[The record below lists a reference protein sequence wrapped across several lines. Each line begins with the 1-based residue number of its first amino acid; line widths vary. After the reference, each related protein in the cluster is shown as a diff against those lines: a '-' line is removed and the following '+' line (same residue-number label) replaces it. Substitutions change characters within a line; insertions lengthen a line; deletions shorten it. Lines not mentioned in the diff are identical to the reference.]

1 MKFLYSK
8 TSIKY
13 LQKLERD
20 VILKIIE
27 AIEKLP
33 FEGDINKLKGKKPK
47 NIFRLRIGKFRV
59 IYPFEKEIIKT
70 IKIDTRGDVY
80 KKRI

>member
-1 MKFLYSK
+1 MKFLYSR

-20 VILKIIE
+20 VVRKIIE
-27 AIEKLP
+27 GIEKLP
-33 FEGDINKLKGKKPK
+33 LEGDINKLKAKKAK

-59 IYPFEKEIIKT
+59 IYLFEKEAIKI
-70 IKIDTRGDVY
+70 IKIDTRGNVY
-80 KKRI
+80 K

>member
-13 LQKLERD
+13 LQKLERG
-20 VILKIIE
+20 IINKIIE

-33 FEGDINKLKGKKPK
+33 VEGDINKLKGKKAK
-47 NIFRLRIGKFRV
+47 NIFRLRIAV
-59 IYPFEKEIIKT
+59 N
-70 IKIDTRGDVY
+70 
-80 KKRI
+80 

>member
-13 LQKLERD
+13 LQKLERG
-20 VILKIIE
+20 VVRKIIE

-33 FEGDINKLKGKKPK
+33 LEGDINKLKGKKAK

-59 IYPFEKEIIKT
+59 IYLFKKEEIKI

-80 KKRI
+80 K

>member
-1 MKFLYSK
+1 MKFLYSR

-13 LQKLERD
+13 LQKLERG
-20 VILKIIE
+20 VIRKIIE

-33 FEGDINKLKGKKPK
+33 NEGDINKLKGKKTK
-47 NIFRLRIGKFRV
+47 NIYRLRIGKFRV
-59 IYPFEKEIIKT
+59 IYSSEKEVIKI

-80 KKRI
+80 K

>member
-1 MKFLYSK
+1 MKFLCSN

-13 LQKLERD
+13 LLKLERD
-20 VILKIIE
+20 IARKIIE

-33 FEGDINKLKGKKPK
+33 FEGDVNKLKGKKVK
-47 NIFRLRIGKFRV
+47 NIFPLRIGRFRV
-59 IYPFEKEIIKT
+59 IYSLEKEIQI

-80 KKRI
+80 K

>member
-1 MKFLYSK
+1 MKFLYSR

-13 LQKLERD
+13 LQKLERGI
-20 VILKIIE
+20 VRKIIE
-27 AIEKLP
+27 GIEKLP
-33 FEGDINKLKGKKPK
+33 LEGDINKLKGKKAK

-59 IYPFEKEIIKT
+59 VYLFEKEIIKI

-80 KKRI
+80 K

>member
-1 MKFLYSK
+1 MKFLYSR

-20 VILKIIE
+20 VARKIIE

-33 FEGDINKLKGKKPK
+33 FEGDVNKLKGKKTK
-47 NIFRLRIGKFRV
+47 NIFRLRIEKFRV
-59 IYPFEKEIIKT
+59 IYSFEKEVIKI
-70 IKIDTRGDVY
+70 IKIDTRGDV
-80 KKRI
+80 

>member
-13 LQKLERD
+13 LQKLERG
-20 VILKIIE
+20 VVRKIIE

-33 FEGDINKLKGKKPK
+33 LEGDINKLKGKEAK

-59 IYPFEKEIIKT
+59 IYLFEKEAIKI
-70 IKIDTRGDVY
+70 IKIDTRGDAY
-80 KKRI
+80 K

>member
-1 MKFLYSK
+1 MKFLYSR

-13 LQKLERD
+13 LQKLEQDIVR
-20 VILKIIE
+20 KIIE

-33 FEGDINKLKGKKPK
+33 YEGDINKLKDKKAK
-47 NIFRLRIGKFRV
+47 NIYRLRIGKFRV
-59 IYPFEKEIIKT
+59 IYSSEKEAIKI

-80 KKRI
+80 K

>member
-13 LQKLERD
+13 LKKLERG
-20 VILKIIE
+20 VVRKIIE

-33 FEGDINKLKGKKPK
+33 FEGDINKLKGKKYFSPE
-47 NIFRLRIGKFRV
+47 NR
-59 IYPFEKEIIKT
+59 
-70 IKIDTRGDVY
+70 KISSY
-80 KKRI
+80 LFL

>member
-1 MKFLYSK
+1 MKFLYSR

-20 VILKIIE
+20 VVRKIIE
-27 AIEKLP
+27 GIEKLP
-33 FEGDINKLKGKKPK
+33 LEGDINKLKAKKAR

-59 IYPFEKEIIKT
+59 IYLFEKEAIKI

-80 KKRI
+80 K

>member
-13 LQKLERD
+13 LQKLERGI
-20 VILKIIE
+20 VRKIIE

-33 FEGDINKLKGKKPK
+33 FEGDINKLKGKKTK
-47 NIFRLRIGKFRV
+47 NIFRLRIGKLRV
-59 IYPFEKEIIKT
+59 IYLFEKEVIKI
-70 IKIDTRGDVY
+70 IKIDIRGDVY
-80 KKRI
+80 K

>member
-1 MKFLYSK
+1 MKFLYSN

-13 LQKLERD
+13 LQRLERGI
-20 VILKIIE
+20 VRKIIE

-33 FEGDINKLKGKKPK
+33 FEGDINKLKGKKTK

-59 IYPFEKEIIKT
+59 IYAYEKEVIKI

-80 KKRI
+80 K

>member
-1 MKFLYSK
+1 MKFFYSR

-20 VILKIIE
+20 VIRKIIE

-33 FEGDINKLKGKKPK
+33 VEGDINKLKGKKTK
-47 NIFRLRIGKFRV
+47 NIYRLRIGKFRV
-59 IYPFEKEIIKT
+59 IYSLEKETIKI

-80 KKRI
+80 K

>member
-1 MKFLYSK
+1 MKFLYSN

-13 LQKLERD
+13 LQKLEQGVVR
-20 VILKIIE
+20 KIIE

-33 FEGDINKLKGKKPK
+33 FEGDINKLKGKKAK
-47 NIFRLRIGKFRV
+47 NIYRLRIGKFRV
-59 IYPFEKEIIKT
+59 IYSSEKEVIKI

-80 KKRI
+80 K

>member
-1 MKFLYSK
+1 MKFLYSS

-20 VILKIIE
+20 IARKIIE

-33 FEGDINKLKGKKPK
+33 VEGDVNKLKGKRIK

-59 IYPFEKEIIKT
+59 IYSLEKEVIKI

-80 KKRI
+80 K

>member
-1 MKFLYSK
+1 MKFSYSR

-20 VILKIIE
+20 VVRKIIE
-27 AIEKLP
+27 GIEKLP
-33 FEGDINKLKGKKPK
+33 LEGDINKLKGKKAK

-59 IYPFEKEIIKT
+59 IYLFEKEAIKI

-80 KKRI
+80 K

>member
-13 LQKLERD
+13 LQKLEQDIAR
-20 VILKIIE
+20 KIIE

-33 FEGDINKLKGKKPK
+33 FEGDVNKLKGKKIK

-59 IYPFEKEIIKT
+59 IYYLEKKVIKI

-80 KKRI
+80 K

>member
-1 MKFLYSK
+1 MKFLYSR

-20 VILKIIE
+20 VVRKIIE
-27 AIEKLP
+27 GIEKLP
-33 FEGDINKLKGKKPK
+33 LEGDINKLKGNKAK

-59 IYPFEKEIIKT
+59 IYLFEKEAIKI
-70 IKIDTRGDVY
+70 IKIDTRGDAY
-80 KKRI
+80 K

>member
-1 MKFLYSK
+1 MKFSYSR

-20 VILKIIE
+20 VVRKIIE
-27 AIEKLP
+27 GIEKLP
-33 FEGDINKLKGKKPK
+33 LEGDINKLKAKKAK

-59 IYPFEKEIIKT
+59 IYLFEKEAIKI

-80 KKRI
+80 K

>member
-1 MKFLYSK
+1 MKFLYSR

-13 LQKLERD
+13 LQTLQKDINNKL
-20 VILKIIE
+20 IE

-33 FEGDINKLKGKKPK
+33 FEGDIQKLKGKTVK
-47 NIFRLRIGKFRV
+47 NIFRLRIGKYRV
-59 IYPFEKEIIKT
+59 IYSQEKEVIRI

-80 KKRI
+80 K

>member
-13 LQKLERD
+13 LQKLERG
-20 VILKIIE
+20 IARKIIKT
-27 AIEKLP
+27 IEKLP
-33 FEGDINKLKGKKPK
+33 FEGDINKLKGKKAK
-47 NIFRLRIGKFRV
+47 NVFRLRIGKFRV
-59 IYPFEKEIIKT
+59 IYSFEKEVIKI

-80 KKRI
+80 K

>member
-1 MKFLYSK
+1 MKFLYSR

-13 LQKLERD
+13 LQKLERS
-20 VILKIIE
+20 VVLKIIE

-33 FEGDINKLKGKKPK
+33 FEGDINKLKGKKVK
-47 NIFRLRIGKFRV
+47 NIYRLRIGKFRV
-59 IYPFEKEIIKT
+59 IYSLGKEVIKI

-80 KKRI
+80 K

>member
-1 MKFLYSK
+1 MKFLYSR

-20 VILKIIE
+20 VVRKIIE
-27 AIEKLP
+27 GIEKLP
-33 FEGDINKLKGKKPK
+33 LEGDINKLKGKKAK

-59 IYPFEKEIIKT
+59 IYLFEKEAIKI

-80 KKRI
+80 K

>member
-1 MKFLYSK
+1 MKFLYSR

-13 LQKLERD
+13 LQKLERS
-20 VILKIIE
+20 VVRKIIE

-33 FEGDINKLKGKKPK
+33 FEGDINKLKGKKIK
-47 NIFRLRIGKFRV
+47 NIYRLRIGKYRV
-59 IYPFEKEIIKT
+59 IYSFDKEEIKI

-80 KKRI
+80 K

>member
-1 MKFLYSK
+1 MKFLYSR

-20 VILKIIE
+20 VVRKIIE
-27 AIEKLP
+27 GIEKLP
-33 FEGDINKLKGKKPK
+33 LEGDINKLKAKKAK

-59 IYPFEKEIIKT
+59 IYLFEKEAIKI

-80 KKRI
+80 K

>member
-13 LQKLERD
+13 LQKLERG
-20 VILKIIE
+20 VVRKIIE

-33 FEGDINKLKGKKPK
+33 LEGDINKLKGKKAK

-59 IYPFEKEIIKT
+59 IYSSEKEVIKI

-80 KKRI
+80 K